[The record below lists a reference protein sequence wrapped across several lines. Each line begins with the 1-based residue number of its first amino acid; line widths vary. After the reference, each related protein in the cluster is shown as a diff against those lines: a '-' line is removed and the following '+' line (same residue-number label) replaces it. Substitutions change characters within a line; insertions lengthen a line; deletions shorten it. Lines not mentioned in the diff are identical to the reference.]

1 MLCSAIATGAAW
13 RARLS
18 EVDLEFLGRQVAL
31 VLENQRQMSARLTAI
46 EERLAETA
54 TRDLILRVLRSFEGQ
69 VEIAELRTQL
79 LRETL
84 EARIKATETRLDA
97 LEKV

>member
-1 MLCSAIATGAAW
+1 MP
-13 RARLS
+13 

-31 VLENQRQMSARLTAI
+31 VLDGQRQTNTRLTAI
-46 EERLAETA
+46 EADIGTLKSDMATVKAALAETA
-54 TRDLILRVLRSFEGQ
+54 TRELILRVLRSFEGQ

-84 EARIKATETRLDA
+84 EARIKAAETRLDA